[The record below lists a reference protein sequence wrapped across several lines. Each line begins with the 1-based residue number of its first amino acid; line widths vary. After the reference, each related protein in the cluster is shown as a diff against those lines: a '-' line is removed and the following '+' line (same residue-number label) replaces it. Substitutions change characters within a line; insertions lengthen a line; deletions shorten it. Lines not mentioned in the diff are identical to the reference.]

1 MAAGM
6 TASTTTTCLSRYVS
20 VPMKPDAVEVLK
32 NRFTESRD
40 DVLLSTPEGQDF
52 TYAQIYANARKLAN
66 DWQASGVEPGD
77 TVAFV
82 LPNCAGYLAAY
93 IACAVGGFIANPVV
107 PELLA
112 ESIDYILELAAPK
125 LVIRDEPEL
134 DSELDW
140 PEDAEFAFAAQPG
153 KAFLNIFSSGTTG
166 SPKGICHSFGGIIGN
181 ARSFAE
187 LSGMNRATRLYHVL
201 PMAYMAGFQNTQ
213 LCPLLAGG
221 RIVLGPAFS
230 PASAIDFWSR
240 PIEQGVNFM
249 ILTPSIASALSR
261 LARDPDIK
269 DKIAGIEQIQTTAGQ
284 LTSGIRQQFLET
296 FGKPLQDC
304 YGVTELG
311 GPFTTQDPE
320 SAKSEENVGYV
331 LPELVISVLADSA
344 SAGELWIKT
353 PFVMLGYLSRDGL
366 DPPVLSDGFMA
377 TGDVAEFADG
387 KLTITGRTKDMIIK
401 GGINVAPIAIE
412 NSISRIQG
420 VKDVAVIGVRHEF
433 WGEIIVAC
441 IQPRDM
447 ENANALKLE
456 VQNHCA
462 HHLATIHRPDH
473 IAIVAELP
481 RAMNGKIQKHI
492 LRDEMADKFRDKL
505 TGTGK

>member
-1 MAAGM
+1 M
-6 TASTTTTCLSRYVS
+6 T
-20 VPMKPDAVEVLK
+20 PDAVDVLK
-32 NRFTESRD
+32 RRFSESRN
-40 DVLLSTPEGQDF
+40 DVLLSAPDGYDY
-52 TYAQIYANARKLAN
+52 TYAQIYANACKLAD
-66 DWQASGVEPGD
+66 DWKAAGVAKGD

-93 IACAVGGFIANPVV
+93 VACAVGGFVANPVV
-107 PELLA
+107 PELLP
-112 ESIDYILELAAPK
+112 ESIDYILELASPK
-125 LVIRDEPEL
+125 LVVREAPQL
-134 DSELDW
+134 DPSLDW
-140 PEDAEFAFAAQPG
+140 PADRGFDFDAEPD
-153 KAFLNIFSSGTTG
+153 KAYLNIFSSGTTG
-166 SPKGICHSFGGIIGN
+166 NPKGICHSLGGIIGN
-181 ARSFAE
+181 ASSFAR
-187 LSGMNRATRLYHVL
+187 LSGMDAHTRLYHVL

-230 PASAIDFWSR
+230 PASAIDFWTR
-240 PIEQGVNFM
+240 PMEQGVNFM

-269 DKIAGIEQIQTTAGQ
+269 SKIAGIEQIQTTAGQ
-284 LTSGIRQQFLET
+284 LTSGIRQQFLNT

-311 GPFTTQDPE
+311 GPFTTQDAE
-320 SAKSEENVGYV
+320 SALREENVGRV
-331 LPELVISVLADSA
+331 IPEMEISVLEDSA
-344 SAGELWIKT
+344 SAGELWIRT
-353 PFVMLGYLSRDGL
+353 PFVMLGYLSKDGL

-377 TGDVAEFADG
+377 TGDVAEYADG

-412 NSISRIQG
+412 NSISRLAD

-441 IQPRDM
+441 VQLRSMD
-447 ENANALKLE
+447 NANALKLE

-462 HHLATIHRPDH
+462 SQLATIHRPDH
-473 IAIVAELP
+473 IAMFAEFP
-481 RAMNGKIQKHI
+481 RAMNGKIQKHV
-492 LRDEMADKFRDKL
+492 LRDEMAAKL
-505 TGTGK
+505 SENRTGTGK